1 LSSIPES
8 VAAPQREDEIS
19 TLDLAVALAR
29 HKGLVIGL
37 PLLAA
42 VVAAVISLN
51 MTPKYTGVAR
61 LLPPQTSHS
70 GAGSGMLS
78 QFNALSGVSG
88 LLAIKNPS
96 EIYIAVL
103 KSRTLADALIDRFDL
118 RKLYGVS
125 LRSDAQLVLSKESQI
140 TLGRDNLITI
150 AVEDTDPKRAAA
162 IANAYVKELDKLSGL
177 IAVTEASQRRLFF
190 EKQLVEARDNLVKA
204 ELDARSAM
212 DEGGLAAVDAQGR
225 TIIQTTEMLRARV
238 ASKEVELNSMRGFAT
253 EQNPAYRNALEEL
266 NALREQLAKMERG
279 DGGSKTGRTAGQ
291 KNLMKLRELRY
302 HEELLEFFSRQY
314 ERAKVEE
321 ARQGTVIQVLDWAVE
336 PDRRSSP
343 KRSLIV
349 LLTTAIATI
358 VAVALALILEALERA
373 RQDPR
378 GSQRLADLRRH
389 LWLRRR

>member
-1 LSSIPES
+1 
-8 VAAPQREDEIS
+8 
-19 TLDLAVALAR
+19 
-29 HKGLVIGL
+29 
-37 PLLAA
+37 
-42 VVAAVISLN
+42 
-51 MTPKYTGVAR
+51 
-61 LLPPQTSHS
+61 
-70 GAGSGMLS
+70 MLS